1 MTLGPLTVSAQLFGE
16 VTDERGTPFAPGA
29 FSGILGLGY
38 PSLVAPEFEAA
49 PPLFDSIMRRRLL
62 PANLLSFYLS
72 RAAGLASALVFG
84 AAERSF
90 YYGNLSCPPLA
101 RTRTL
106 TRFLAQ
112 TLTRT
117 LTRT

>member
-1 MTLGPLTVSAQLFGE
+1 MALGPLTVSAQLFGE

-49 PPLFDSIMRRRLL
+49 PPLFDSIMQRRLL

-72 RAAGLASALVFG
+72 RAAGLASALVLG

-90 YYGNLSCPPLA
+90 YYGNLS
-101 RTRTL
+101 
-106 TRFLAQ
+106 
-112 TLTRT
+112 
-117 LTRT
+117 